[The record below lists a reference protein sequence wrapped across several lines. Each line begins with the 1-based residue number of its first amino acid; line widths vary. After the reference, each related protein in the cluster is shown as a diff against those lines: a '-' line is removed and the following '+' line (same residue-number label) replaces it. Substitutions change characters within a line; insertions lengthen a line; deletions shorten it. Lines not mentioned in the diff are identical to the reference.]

1 MEQQRAHDKDRIW
14 AAWMRAANAGDDIAY
29 RRLLEAPVVGPRK
42 PGKPGKPGSS
52 LPDPPRIERQTFRL
66 PAEVTGARKPRIG
79 VQL

>member
-14 AAWMRAANAGDDIAY
+14 AEWMRAANAGDEIAY
-29 RRLLEAPVVGPRK
+29 RRLLEAPVVGRRK
-42 PGKPGKPGSS
+42 LGKPGKPGSS

>member
-29 RRLLEAPVVGPRK
+29 RRLLEAPVVGRRK
-42 PGKPGKPGSS
+42 PESGSS

>member
-42 PGKPGKPGSS
+42 PGKPGKPV
-52 LPDPPRIERQTFRL
+52 LPCQIPLEL
-66 PAEVTGARKPRIG
+66 SAKPFDS
-79 VQL
+79 QPK